1 MKTQE
6 EKNALK
12 QLIYKAEMYQTIDLL
27 GQQLILYR
35 QKKKINLYQFQQ
47 EFDAIHI
54 QLADLRLRIEHLMEA
69 D

>member
-35 QKKKINLYQFQQ
+35 QKKKNNLYQFQQ
-47 EFDAIHI
+47 EFDAIHD